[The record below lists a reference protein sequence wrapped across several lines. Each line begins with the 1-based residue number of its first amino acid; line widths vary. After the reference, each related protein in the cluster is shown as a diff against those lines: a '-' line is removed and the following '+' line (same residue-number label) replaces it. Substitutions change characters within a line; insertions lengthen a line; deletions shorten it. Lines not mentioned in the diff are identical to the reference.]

1 MPSFRRSLLLAA
13 LAMASSFAS
22 SAATLS
28 DSSYLGSL
36 PYQAPHDVMNGDLA
50 VVEVLAPRS
59 DRHFLMFESRDRQ
72 VYVAGE
78 SGQPYVLKVRN
89 RTNERI
95 LVVPSVDGVNA
106 ITGQTASS
114 RQSGYIVP
122 PYGEVVID
130 GWRKSTREV
139 AEFVFTAQSDS
150 YATQTGRPAN
160 VGVIGLAVFRE
171 ERPTPR
177 DDRGG
182 RYFEKSSRSGL
193 GSGPVAPAAPAP
205 VQGAGISADAANS
218 SAPAMKARPAEAEE
232 RLGTGHGQRQ
242 DSAIQYGEFRRE
254 PGGPAELLQLR
265 YDSLRNLENSGIV
278 LRKPVRVRPQPFPND
293 GFVPDPPRR

>member
-1 MPSFRRSLLLAA
+1 MPLLRRSLLLAT
-13 LAMASSFAS
+13 LAASLPFAV
-22 SAATLS
+22 SAVTLS
-28 DSSYLGSL
+28 DSAFLGNS
-36 PYQAPHDVMNGDLA
+36 PYQAAHDVLNGDLA
-50 VVEVLAPRS
+50 VLEVLAPRS
-59 DRHFLMFESRDRQ
+59 ERHFMMFEGRDRQ
-72 VYVAGE
+72 FYVAGE
-78 SGQPYVLKVRN
+78 NGQAYVLKVRN
-89 RTNERI
+89 RTAERI

-130 GWRKSTREV
+130 GWRKSSREV
-139 AEFVFTAQSDS
+139 AEFVFTAQSES

-171 ERPTPR
+171 EQARVTI
-177 DDRGG
+177 GG
-182 RYFEKSSRSGL
+182 RYLEKSASSTA
-193 GSGPVAPAAPAP
+193 GSAPVPAAAPTVPGAGMTADAINAAPA
-205 VQGAGISADAANS
+205 QKMRA
-218 SAPAMKARPAEAEE
+218 AEAEE

-242 DSAIQYGEFRRE
+242 ASAAQYADFRRE
-254 PGGPAELLQLR
+254 PGGPAEVLQVR
-265 YDSLRNLENSGIV
+265 YDSLRNLEVNGIV